1 MGLKM
6 RKERIAGQQPTISIV
21 KRHRRMGPIVAFLGI
36 TGFFAGVLIVY
47 LNEEHIFKHPL
58 HFITGLSIVALI
70 FTTFIVS
77 KKIRA
82 QDTTLRKPHFIIGIM
97 IICLYCVQAFLGLR
111 MLFSH
116 SH

>member
-1 MGLKM
+1 MGLKI
-6 RKERIAGQQPTISIV
+6 RKERISGKPPTISIV
-21 KRHRRMGPIVAFLGI
+21 KRHRRRGPIAAFLGI

-47 LNEEHIFKHPL
+47 LNEGHILEYPL
-58 HFITGLSIVALI
+58 HFILGLSIVALI

-82 QDTTLRKPHFIIGIM
+82 QDTTFRNPHFVLGIM
-97 IICLYCVQAFLGLR
+97 IICLYCVQVFIGLK
-111 MLFSH
+111 MLFNH